1 MGLHLAK
8 LSPQKLHKIWCSSQF
23 SNKCVGRPIS
33 SRVLGIICQV
43 EKRPSANMPQTC
55 LITKWSR
62 TLDELTWGPEFKN
75 HKSRQ
80 GRKRP
85 ILHSLGSFRQKVC
98 RYLEKFTQLSQTV
111 SQGVG
116 GSWFENEQKCSYV
129 AARFRC
135 KGGQTNFGLIGG
147 SLTDVSSDHTGS
159 LLTSTQ
165 TLPLFLQVCTNT
177 SILSRILAR
186 IRAISPKLIF
196 RFFRELCV
204 LLLLRVHDME
214 LCSQKVGQ
222 FITNPEDKSKTF
234 YCKGD
239 LEKS

>member
-1 MGLHLAK
+1 M
-8 LSPQKLHKIWCSSQF
+8 
-23 SNKCVGRPIS
+23 
-33 SRVLGIICQV
+33 ICQV

-116 GSWFENEQKCSYV
+116 GSWFENEQKCSY
-129 AARFRC
+129 AAAGFRC

-177 SILSRILAR
+177 SILSRILAQ
-186 IRAISPKLIF
+186 IREISHKVDFSDFSESCVCCCCCGSTTWNYAARKLGN
-196 RFFRELCV
+196 L
-204 LLLLRVHDME
+204 
-214 LCSQKVGQ
+214 
-222 FITNPEDKSKTF
+222 
-234 YCKGD
+234 
-239 LEKS
+239 